1 MAFRPDPETPIPV
14 RLTPLRMTP
23 GDRVLMLTG
32 QRKALQSPSRWNWT
46 AIGRAAVAFNRRRR
60 G

>member
-46 AIGRAAVAFNRRRR
+46 AIGRAAVSL
-60 G
+60 